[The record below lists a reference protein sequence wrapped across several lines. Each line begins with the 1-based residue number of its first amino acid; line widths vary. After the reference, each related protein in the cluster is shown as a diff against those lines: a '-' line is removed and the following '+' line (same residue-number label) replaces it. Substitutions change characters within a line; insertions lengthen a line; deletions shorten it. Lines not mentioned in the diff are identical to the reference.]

1 MNMHGPAH
9 PGEVLREWLPEG
21 MRIEQ
26 AAQQLHISRTT
37 LSKVLNAKSSLTA
50 TMALRLSSWL
60 GTSPD
65 FWLGM
70 QVQWDLW
77 QARKVRLPKIKPI
90 HRETSLPTNEVV
102 K

>member
-1 MNMHGPAH
+1 MHNPAH

-37 LSKVLNAKSSLTA
+37 LSKVLNAKSG
-50 TMALRLSSWL
+50 LSAWL

-65 FWLGM
+65 LWLGM
-70 QVQWDLW
+70 QLQWDLR
-77 QARKVRLPKIKPI
+77 QAKKLRLPKIKPI
-90 HRETSLPTNEVV
+90 KREVV
-102 K
+102 LVV

>member
-1 MNMHGPAH
+1 MNMHNPAH

-21 MRIEQ
+21 MLIEH

-37 LSKVLNAKSSLTA
+37 LSKVLNAKSGLSA
-50 TMALRLSSWL
+50 TMALRLSTWL

-70 QVQWDLW
+70 QLQWDLW
-77 QARKVRLPKIKPI
+77 QARKIRFPKIKPI
-90 HRETSLPTNEVV
+90 YRETYVGSKVL
-102 K
+102 

>member
-1 MNMHGPAH
+1 MSMYNPTH

-26 AAQQLHISRTT
+26 AAEQLHISRTT
-37 LSKVLNAKSSLTA
+37 LSKVLNAKSGLTA
-50 TMALRLSSWL
+50 SMALLLASWL

-70 QVQWDLW
+70 QLQWDLR
-77 QARKVRLPKIKPI
+77 QAKKLRLPKIKPLK
-90 HRETSLPTNEVV
+90 REAVSTV
-102 K
+102 

>member
-1 MNMHGPAH
+1 MSMHNPAH

-26 AAQQLHISRTT
+26 AGEQLHISRTT
-37 LSKVLNAKSSLTA
+37 LSKVLNAKSGLTA
-50 TMALRLSSWL
+50 SMALRLASWL

-70 QVQWDLW
+70 QLQWDLR
-77 QARKVRLPKIKPI
+77 QAKKMRLPKIKPLK
-90 HRETSLPTNEVV
+90 RETVSTV
-102 K
+102 

>member
-1 MNMHGPAH
+1 MSMYNPTH

-26 AAQQLHISRTT
+26 AAEQLHISRTT
-37 LSKVLNAKSSLTA
+37 LSKVLNAKSGLTA
-50 TMALRLSSWL
+50 SMALRLASWL

-70 QVQWDLW
+70 QLQWDLR
-77 QARKVRLPKIKPI
+77 QAKKLRLPKIKPLK
-90 HRETSLPTNEVV
+90 REAVSTV
-102 K
+102 

>member
-1 MNMHGPAH
+1 MMSMYNPTH

-26 AAQQLHISRTT
+26 AAEQLHISRTT
-37 LSKVLNAKSSLTA
+37 LSKVLNAKSGLTA
-50 TMALRLSSWL
+50 SMALRLASWL

-70 QVQWDLW
+70 QLQWDLR
-77 QARKVRLPKIKPI
+77 QAKKLRLPKIKPLK
-90 HRETSLPTNEVV
+90 REAVSTV
-102 K
+102 